1 MNALKAR
8 KTAYMAL
15 TIALAMILSFVESQV
30 PALVAIPGVKI
41 GLANIAVMFALYKF
55 GWKEAV
61 GISILRVVLVS
72 ALFGNAMSILYSL
85 AGAALSL
92 LGMIALRRIKAL
104 SCISVSVCGGV
115 LHNVGQ
121 TLMAWLLLDTAAVTY
136 YLPFLVLSGTVS
148 GVAIGIAAGIMI
160 GRVDLDKVH

>member
-1 MNALKAR
+1 MQLCGSLPVRLLEGLTVYRFLKR
-8 KTAYMAL
+8 SFD
-15 TIALAMILSFVESQV
+15 IL
-30 PALVAIPGVKI
+30 
-41 GLANIAVMFALYKF
+41 
-55 GWKEAV
+55 
-61 GISILRVVLVS
+61 
-72 ALFGNAMSILYSL
+72 
-85 AGAALSL
+85 LSL